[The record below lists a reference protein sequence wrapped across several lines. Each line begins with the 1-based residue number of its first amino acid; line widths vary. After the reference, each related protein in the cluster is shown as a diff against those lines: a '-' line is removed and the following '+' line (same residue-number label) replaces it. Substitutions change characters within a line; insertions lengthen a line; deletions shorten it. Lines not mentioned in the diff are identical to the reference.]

1 MDIYFINF
9 ITVLSLTPLPS
20 HQNKICVTKRKTPC
34 VTKLGRRPSVSVTHQ
49 AGKSRYAK
57 IFSVN
62 STVFS
67 RLRENR

>member
-9 ITVLSLTPLPS
+9 ITCTLSPTPLPN

-34 VTKLGRRPSVSVTHQ
+34 VTKLGRRPSVSVTHK

-62 STVFS
+62 LLFS
-67 RLRENR
+67 RV